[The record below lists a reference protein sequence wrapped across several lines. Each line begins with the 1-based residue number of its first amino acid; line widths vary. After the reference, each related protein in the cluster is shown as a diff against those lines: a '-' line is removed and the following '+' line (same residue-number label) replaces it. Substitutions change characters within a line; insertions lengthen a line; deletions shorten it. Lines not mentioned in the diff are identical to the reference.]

1 MKTNDERRINC
12 RTDRENIRI
21 HLCPMLGSICSQIY
35 LLRNTNSKTSGL
47 PNVDILR
54 IVLALQLRPLGLL
67 VLDDVFKHT
76 LGSASLSLAALLALR
91 TKSVG

>member
-1 MKTNDERRINC
+1 MRG
-12 RTDRENIRI
+12 
-21 HLCPMLGSICSQIY
+21 GSIVAQIARTFEFTYVQCWALCSQIY
-35 LLRNTNSKTSGL
+35 LLRNTDSKTSGL